1 MTSLETL
8 LLDLA
13 EQLPDG
19 AGGPD
24 EGMGLTVTAVEVDVP
39 IESRLEPGRFG
50 ATLPRGRWKA
60 GFDLPHGQLYA
71 RFARVDQSGGGP
83 VGLRPTAEPEVR
95 R

>member
-8 LLDLA
+8 LVGLA
-13 EQLPDG
+13 EQLPEG

-24 EGMGLTVTAVEVDVP
+24 EGVAVTVTAVELDVP
-39 IESRLEPGRFG
+39 IESRLAPGRFE

-71 RFARVDQSGGGP
+71 RFARED
-83 VGLRPTAEPEVR
+83 
-95 R
+95 